1 MSYIVKQKTDTIIEN
16 IKKFNLNGF
25 FKRTVKMRK
34 ITILFLFLIIQ
45 FSIAGES
52 SKNISNYEFPNIII
66 FYVDDLGWAD
76 TSVLMMN
83 NEKESA
89 SDFNQTPSLERL
101 ASIGTK
107 FSNAYSP
114 APTCTPSRKS
124 IS

>member
-16 IKKFNLNGF
+16 IKKFEPKMDFLKGF
-25 FKRTVKMRK
+25 VMRK

-45 FSIAGES
+45 FSIVGES

-89 SDFNQTPSLERL
+89 MIL
-101 ASIGTK
+101 TK
-107 FSNAYSP
+107 NHH
-114 APTCTPSRKS
+114 
-124 IS
+124 